1 MSATFEK
8 IMNDLQNYKADA
20 EARLEAWKNV
30 KIVTKK
36 NGEHFQSFNKNFEGA
51 DIGKYYS
58 VEDSLHPYLTI
69 SYHVEDNY
77 KSETSSIEIFYY
89 LDELPDTDERKKA
102 YAQQFM
108 RQTTVMTFE
117 EIENRI
123 NIEIKNTEKQ
133 ITEYEDQI
141 KRAENAYNNFVK
153 AIHDVKINLL
163 KDCGCKNDSNH
174 NSLYYDITE
183 NTRFSLL

>member
-69 SYHVEDNY
+69 SYHVGNKY
-77 KSETSSIEIFYY
+77 NTETSNIEIFYY
-89 LDELPDTDERKKA
+89 LDDLPDTDERKKV
-102 YAQQFM
+102 YTPQFM

-123 NIEIKNTEKQ
+123 KIEIENTEKQ
-133 ITEYEDQI
+133 IVKYEDQI
-141 KRAENAYNNFVK
+141 KRAENAYNNFAK

-163 KDCGCKNDSNH
+163 KDCGCENDSNH

-183 NTRFSLL
+183 NARFSLL